1 MIDRYAFEPMK
12 SLWRDKKKYDSWL
25 KVELAV
31 CEVRK
36 ELGLLDRETYD
47 QIKKKASF
55 SVKRINEIEKITR
68 HDVLAFTT
76 NVGEN
81 LGEYSRYFHQG
92 MTSSDILD
100 TSLSLILQE
109 ASLII
114 IKDIKELMR
123 ILK

>member
-12 SLWRDKKKYDSWL
+12 SLWCDKKKYDSWL

-47 QIKKKASF
+47 LIKKKASF

-81 LGEYSRYFHQG
+81 LREYSRYFHQG

-109 ASLII
+109 ASLI
-114 IKDIKELMR
+114 
-123 ILK
+123 